1 MADRFRA
8 GRAAVAVAL
17 LLPMALGACK
27 KKMTPAVEAP
37 TPATPAATPAAG
49 DDEARRRER
58 EAAERAA
65 REAAERERALTA
77 ARNTLLETI
86 YFDYDASTL
95 TDQGR
100 AALEAKLAILQA
112 NPGLRVRIAGHC
124 DERGSDEYNL
134 ALGQRRAAVVQR
146 FFADRGV
153 ESGRFELV
161 SYGRERPA
169 MQGTSE
175 DAWAR
180 NRRAEFEIV
189 AGGETLRAP

>member
-1 MADRFRA
+1 MANRSQV
-8 GRAAVAVAL
+8 GRAAVAAVVC
-17 LLPMALGACK
+17 LPLALGACK
-27 KKMTPAVEAP
+27 KKMTPAVEGP
-37 TPATPAATPAAG
+37 TPASPAGSTTGG

-86 YFDYDASTL
+86 YFDYDQSTL
-95 TDQGR
+95 TDGGR
-100 AALEAKLAILQA
+100 STLEGKLAILQA
-112 NPGLRVRIAGHC
+112 NPGLRIRIAGHC

-146 FFADRGV
+146 FFADRGI

-161 SYGRERPA
+161 SFGRERPA

-175 DAWAR
+175 EAWAK

-189 AGGETLRAP
+189 AGGESLRAP